1 MNRVVKLAS
10 SIGILVMLAVV
21 VGGLPTAAAQQA
33 PNTWRTKIDIECALA
48 DNLVAIAIAGIY
60 IYHDFSEPPLG
71 FGSVS
76 CRDHQRTNYVY
87 VYSPYSR
94 GVPNGYFGSV
104 RINLLGLT
112 GCGISCKSCTF
123 RGEFGPSRY
132 GFGYCEYTSFFITYM
147 AGATIFPPEAI
158 FVP

>member
-1 MNRVVKLAS
+1 VNRLVKLAS

-21 VGGLPTAAAQQA
+21 VGGVPTATAQQA
-33 PNTWRTKIDIECALA
+33 PNTWRTKIDIECALD
-48 DNLVAIAIAGIY
+48 DNLLATAKAGIY
-60 IYHDFSEPPLG
+60 IYHDFSELPLG

-94 GVPNGYFGSV
+94 GVPNGYYGSV
-104 RINLLGLT
+104 RISLV
-112 GCGISCKSCTF
+112 ISSKSCTF
-123 RGEFGPSRY
+123 RGDFGPSEY
-132 GFGYCEYTSFFITYM
+132 GFGHCEYTSFFITYM